1 MYIILYLKVRC
12 PSNERRN
19 SSRIRSYCNHP
30 NYVET
35 TITCACGNVI
45 KTRSTKENIR
55 VEICSKCHPFYTG
68 KQKLVDTGG
77 RVDRFKKRFGMD
89 K

>member
-1 MYIILYLKVRC
+1 MKEG
-12 PSNERRN
+12 S
-19 SSRIRSYCNHP
+19 HP
-30 NYVET
+30 KYEQT

-45 KTRSTKENIR
+45 ETGSTRKDIR

-77 RVDRFKKRFGMD
+77 RVDRFKRRFNIE

>member
-1 MYIILYLKVRC
+1 MKAGI
-12 PSNERRN
+12 
-19 SSRIRSYCNHP
+19 HP
-30 NYVET
+30 EYVET

-45 KTRSTKENIR
+45 NTRSTKKDIK

-77 RVDRFKKRFGMD
+77 RVDRFKKRFNLG

>member
-1 MYIILYLKVRC
+1 MREGI
-12 PSNERRN
+12 
-19 SSRIRSYCNHP
+19 HP
-30 NYVET
+30 DYQET

-45 KTRSTKENIR
+45 KTRSTKQNIR

-77 RVDRFKKRFGMD
+77 RIDKFKKRFGMD

>member
-1 MYIILYLKVRC
+1 MSVMLFSDESEVLIMREGI
-12 PSNERRN
+12 
-19 SSRIRSYCNHP
+19 HP

>member
-1 MYIILYLKVRC
+1 MKEGI
-12 PSNERRN
+12 
-19 SSRIRSYCNHP
+19 HP

-77 RVDRFKKRFGMD
+77 RVDRFKKRFNMTED
-89 K
+89 KK